1 MSKSSSAA
9 QFTPATAS
17 AATPE
22 TQVEQQSAPAVLLV
36 EAIMTSPVFSIS
48 TDDTVRE
55 AIKKLLANK
64 IAGAPVIDST
74 RKVMS
79 VVSEGDLLRL
89 AATMGLDRTIFQCM
103 IKLTKTEKLI
113 TVKRADTYAE
123 IYKKFLAHPV
133 HRLIVVDEMGRLDG
147 IVSRSNVLR
156 VLVDPGQEK
165 KSDEK

>member
-1 MSKSSSAA
+1 MSKPSSGA
-9 QFTPATAS
+9 QLIPDTS
-17 AATPE
+17 I
-22 TQVEQQSAPAVLLV
+22 EQQSAPAPLLV
-36 EAIMTSPVFSIS
+36 ESIMTSPVFSIS

-55 AIKKLLANK
+55 AIKKLLSKK

-89 AATMGLDRTIFQCM
+89 AATMGLDRTVFQCM

-113 TVKRADTYAE
+113 TIQRTDTFAE
-123 IYKKFLAHPV
+123 VYKKFLAHPV
-133 HRLIVVDEMGRLDG
+133 HRLIVVDDMGRLDG

-156 VLVDPGQEK
+156 VLVDANQET
-165 KSDEK
+165 KSDKK